1 MDIFDLEMIDKQ
13 LPQFIP
19 ENVKITYY
27 ETFENTDIEF
37 NFTQDEWYTTLF
49 FFLERRTDREA
60 DVLFRLTVPILN
72 TIKS

>member
-37 NFTQDEWYTTLF
+37 NFT
-49 FFLERRTDREA
+49 
-60 DVLFRLTVPILN
+60 
-72 TIKS
+72 